1 MEFVHRY
8 VADALQEAEAIA
20 EHCGRAT
27 VGEEDVRL
35 ALNRTFWD
43 TRGVSPG
50 VDPVTP
56 LGFCPKP
63 DKQMMQRLAQ
73 AINTRPLPELGKG
86 YGLRVPP
93 SEEMLTA
100 PNYRVLQLSAGR
112 VGKKGRPG
120 GAPDGAK
127 K

>member
-1 MEFVHRY
+1 M
-8 VADALQEAEAIA
+8 
-20 EHCGRAT
+20 
-27 VGEEDVRL
+27 
-35 ALNRTFWD
+35 
-43 TRGVSPG
+43 
-50 VDPVTP
+50 
-56 LGFCPKP
+56 GFCPKP

-73 AINTRPLPELGKG
+73 AINTHQLPELGKG

-112 VGKKGRPG
+112 VGKKG
-120 GAPDGAK
+120 AK